1 MPPSHRTTA
10 RSLLL
15 LLVVGVAAAT
25 AGPVAGAAKVPQLI
39 FPVVGKVS
47 YIDDFGDPRGQG
59 GHQGND
65 LMAPWRAPVVAVEAG
80 KIEYWT
86 TSSRAGCM
94 LYLYGASGTTYLY
107 IHLNNDLTRKNDNRG
122 KCVAGTAYWKG
133 LKNGQKVAAGQPIA
147 YVGNSGD
154 ADGIAYHLH
163 FEVHPGGGGAV
174 SPYRYLRA
182 ARKLLFPVLPK
193 QDFTAALRG
202 KVLEADELSL
212 TMNVERV
219 QMWPGSIR
227 VPGLSRKVELN
238 VSPELTL
245 IDPLGAFLASARIS
259 ALKEGQPAIAWTEKA
274 MVSLKAALGEP
285 LAMTT
290 EKLVLSKLP

>member
-10 RSLLL
+10 RSLFLL
-15 LLVVGVAAAT
+15 LIVGVAAAT
-25 AGPVAGAAKVPQLI
+25 ASSAAGAAKVPQLI

-47 YIDDFGDPRGQG
+47 YIDDFGDARGQG
-59 GHQGND
+59 AHQGND

-80 KIEYWT
+80 QIKYWT

-94 LYLYGASGTTYLY
+94 LYLYGASGTIYLY
-107 IHLNNDLTRKNDNRG
+107 IHLNNDLTPKNDNRG

-133 LKNGQKVAAGQPIA
+133 IRSSQKVAAGQPIG

-154 ADGIAYHLH
+154 ADGVSYHLH
-163 FEVHPGGGGAV
+163 FEVHPDGGGAV

-182 ARKLLFPVLPK
+182 AKKLLFPVQPK

-212 TMNVERV
+212 TMNVERL

-259 ALKEGQPAIAWTEKA
+259 ALKQGQPATAWTEKA
-274 MVSLKAALGEP
+274 AVSLKAALGEP